1 MKLIKDMTKKER
13 KAYFKTKRVL
23 VKFNTGTR
31 IMKSDKFPNIESARA
46 NGRTIEDLLT
56 TDRLVRNDEGK
67 VVGCES
73 FSRM

>member
-31 IMKSDKFPNIESARA
+31 IMKSDKFPNRLKQKE
-46 NGRTIEDLLT
+46 LLREIINENKELILT
-56 TDRLVRNDEGK
+56 WQE
-67 VVGCES
+67 
-73 FSRM
+73 